1 MGFGD
6 IGFVGLAAFYG
17 TLTSVA
23 IVGLISLRGSPRP
36 WYLFPFLCVIL
47 SFVFLTQHPFPVP
60 GSLSC
65 PVDTAMPQLQPFNFV
80 RTIHT
85 MSQWYSTP
93 QRYLG
98 NRLLAASVM
107 NFVIC
112 VAIGMALVRHVAVWR
127 WIALFGVLLTL
138 TVELTQLTGIWG
150 LYPCAYRQ
158 FNVDDL
164 LLNALGV
171 ISGAA
176 LAKAWLKRRSSVS

>member
-1 MGFGD
+1 MRLGD
-6 IGFVGLAAFYG
+6 IEFVGLALLYG
-17 TLTSVA
+17 TL
-23 IVGLISLRGSPRP
+23 LSLVIICVLWICGVQRP
-36 WYLFPFLCVIL
+36 WRAFPFLSLTLV
-47 SFVFLTQHPFPVP
+47 FVFLTQHPFPAP

-65 PVDTAMPQLQPFNFV
+65 PVITATPQTQPFHFV
-80 RTIHT
+80 RTMT
-85 MSQWYSTP
+85 MLIKWYSTFS
-93 QRYLG
+93 QYLG
-98 NRLLAASVM
+98 SRLLAASVM

-112 VAIGMALVRHVAVWR
+112 VAIGMALVRHVTAWR
-127 WIALFGVLLTL
+127 WIVLFGVLLTL

-176 LAKAWLKRRSSVS
+176 LAKAWLRRR

>member
-1 MGFGD
+1 MRLGD
-6 IGFVGLAAFYG
+6 IEFVGLALLYG
-17 TLTSVA
+17 ALLSLA
-23 IVGLISLRGSPRP
+23 IICVLWICGTHRP
-36 WYLFPFLCVIL
+36 WRTFPFLGL
-47 SFVFLTQHPFPVP
+47 TLAFVFLTQHPFPAP

-65 PVDTAMPQLQPFNFV
+65 PVTTATPQMQPFNFV
-80 RTIHT
+80 KTIT
-85 MSQWYSTP
+85 MMSQWYSTP
-93 QRYLG
+93 SHYLG

-164 LLNALGV
+164 LLNTLGV

-176 LAKAWLKRRSSVS
+176 LAKAWLRRR